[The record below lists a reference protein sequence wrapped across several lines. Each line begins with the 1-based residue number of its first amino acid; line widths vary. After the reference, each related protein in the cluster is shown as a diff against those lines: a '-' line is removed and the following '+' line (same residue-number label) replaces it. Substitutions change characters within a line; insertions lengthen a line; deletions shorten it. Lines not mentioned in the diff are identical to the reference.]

1 MTAPRPL
8 ADSQLPALTGL
19 RFCLAVWVVV
29 HHLCGGARMLE
40 PFVQTL
46 PLPLQTFTRG
56 GFWAVGTFFVLSGFV
71 LARGYASTR
80 WRRHSLIRYGAA
92 RVARIYPVY
101 LLSLVVIA
109 PFAYQD
115 LFTRASARLAGDRA
129 FLLIDYTMLLQGWT
143 GTLPVH
149 WNTPA
154 WSLSCEVFF
163 YLCFP
168 LALLAFRCTGFKR
181 PMLAAAVA
189 LALPVL
195 LDALGLPDSWKPLV
209 HLGDFLLG
217 MAVAGLFDAAL
228 ARWPALVGRGSW
240 FYAPAALAAVLLV
253 AFSGAVE
260 RWFTLDLAIRPLNA
274 LLVFGLSLG
283 GGWFAAAL
291 STRPSLLLGRASYA
305 LYILHIPVLWWYKRS
320 WVYLRLASWP
330 TGAALVY
337 IAAAV
342 LLSTLVFKLFEEPA
356 NRFLRRA
363 LVDRLAPA
371 RAA

>member
-1 MTAPRPL
+1 MSVARQTA
-8 ADSQLPALTGL
+8 ANQLPALTGL
-19 RFCLAVWVVV
+19 RFYLAVWVVI

-40 PFVQTL
+40 PAIRTL
-46 PLPLQTFTRG
+46 PDPLETFLRS

-71 LARGYASTR
+71 LARGYAATQ

-101 LLSLVVIA
+101 FLSLVVVA
-109 PFAYQD
+109 PFIYED
-115 LFTRASARLAGDRA
+115 LFSRAPAKLAGARA

-168 LALLAFRCTGFKR
+168 LALMLFRCSGWKR
-181 PMLAAAVA
+181 SAAAAGVA

-195 LDALGLPDSWKPLV
+195 LPALGLPEAWKPLT

-217 MAVAGLFDAAL
+217 MAVAGLFDALL
-228 ARWPALVGRGSW
+228 ARRPGLAGRGTW
-240 FYAPAALAAVLLV
+240 FYAPAGIAAVALI
-253 AFSGAVE
+253 AFSSSVE
-260 RWFTLDLAIRPLNA
+260 RWLPLDLAIRPLNA
-274 LLVFGLSLG
+274 LLLFGLALG
-283 GGWFAAAL
+283 GGWFAAVL
-291 STRPSLLLGRASYA
+291 SARPSLLLGKASYA

-320 WVYLRLASWP
+320 WLYLHLAAWP
-330 TGAALVY
+330 AGAALVY
-337 IAAAV
+337 IAGAVLISAAV
-342 LLSTLVFKLFEEPA
+342 FKWFEEPA
-356 NRFLRRA
+356 NRYLRGA
-363 LVDRLAPA
+363 LSARLAPS
-371 RAA
+371 RST